1 MREDRTEQEQ
11 NQTLLTGRSRHVG
24 VSSLA
29 VSVSSCRHRCCV
41 HVDDSSLRWIR
52 RVELCSIRRVE
63 CVSTADFRFLTF
75 PFGHVFVRSRAPVS
89 LRPLTYSLL
98 HPTSTVE
105 KDFSVIPFSILE
117 HFLMKRLSQR
127 PADGPC
133 DAPCLRSILSH
144 SRLFQECR
152 PFPSFYQPG
161 NRRHVQSFQESL
173 SSFLEFS
180 FRVYLRTV
188 NAC

>member
-1 MREDRTEQEQ
+1 MDSKSRVVFHSKSRVCFDRGFS
-11 NQTLLTGRSRHVG
+11 LFDLSFRSRVCE
-24 VSSLA
+24 VT
-29 VSVSSCRHRCCV
+29 C
-41 HVDDSSLRWIR
+41 
-52 RVELCSIRRVE
+52 
-63 CVSTADFRFLTF
+63 
-75 PFGHVFVRSRAPVS
+75 PVS